1 MKDSKKSSL
10 LGRLDKFQRLFF
22 VALLSVLAVGA
33 FAQSKTVSGTVLD
46 KTGESVIGA
55 SVVVKGTTNGTIT
68 DFDGKFTL
76 QNVPDNGTIQ
86 VSFVGYKTV
95 DIQVKGQS
103 TVKVILEEDT
113 ETLDEVVV
121 VGYGVVKK
129 SDVTGAL
136 TKVSEKQIKERPVQN
151 LCRLC
156 KVKLLVWILQ
166 QIADQV
172 NWEMFE
178 FVVIVLLLLI
188 MIRYMLLMEYLWL
201 PVYC

>member
-1 MKDSKKSSL
+1 M
-10 LGRLDKFQRLFF
+10 
-22 VALLSVLAVGA
+22 
-33 FAQSKTVSGTVLD
+33 
-46 KTGESVIGA
+46 
-55 SVVVKGTTNGTIT
+55 
-68 DFDGKFTL
+68 
-76 QNVPDNGTIQ
+76 
-86 VSFVGYKTV
+86 GYKTV

-136 TKVSEKQIKERPVQN
+136 TKVSEKQIKERPVFKM

-201 PVYC
+201 LVLLLI